1 LERENGHRLFDLAE
15 KGLCR
20 PGVTGRRLQSSSAWA
35 KPISPRR
42 AEAQSKGTTKSP
54 GVNTSQ
60 ALQSTNAFICEF
72 ISALTPPNRRWA
84 ELQPTT
90 ALVEE
95 IAGKGLHRPG
105 DTVSATAMQ

>member
-1 LERENGHRLFDLAE
+1 MAIDFATLRKKYARASAE
-15 KGLCR
+15 
-20 PGVTGRRLQSSSAWA
+20 A
-35 KPISPRR
+35 KPFWAAYKR
-42 AEAQSKGTTKSP
+42 AAEYAAPSINTFGQAKGASKSP

-95 IAGKGLHRPG
+95 IAGKNPATDE
-105 DTVSATAMQ
+105 DTVRAALDRS